1 MFEVPYVQTDRKDSP
16 THVRADAI
24 PRFSNVRRVPVCYQR
39 VLPLAVSKRYQ
50 CVVLGAS
57 SHTLT
62 VGITEPACENAAL
75 LYFLHRLTGS
85 TIFPVLI
92 EQRRMHLLIA
102 RIERHQRFG
111 KQSCWPYDSLRQ
123 TAYVRLILA
132 LQKQVRKDSE

>member
-1 MFEVPYVQTDRKDSP
+1 MFEVPHVRTDRKDSQ
-16 THVRADAI
+16 THGRADVI
-24 PRFSNVRRVPVCYQR
+24 PRFSDVRRVPVCYHQ

-62 VGITEPACENAAL
+62 IGITEPACENEAL
-75 LYFLHRLTGS
+75 LDFLHLLTGS

-102 RIERHQRFG
+102 RIERHQRFCR
-111 KQSCWPYDSLRQ
+111 QSCWPYHSLRQ
-123 TAYVRLILA
+123 AACVRLILA
-132 LQKQVRKDSE
+132 LQKWERQSSE